1 MQIGDDRQSSDDLWD
16 ETEALEVTSVY
27 IAEKLL
33 FFTLRELSARAVI
46 PDDAC
51 IETMSDLTLN
61 TVKGSCTD
69 EENLLGIY
77 LNHLLIWMLT
87 TTLRGDVHDR
97 SLEKLQKPLLDSF
110 ATDITSDRRVVTL
123 TSDLIDLIDEDDP
136 TLCGCDIIVG
146 DLEEASEKALNIL
159 TYVTSLCQYRSIN
172 DSERYVKEASNGLC
186 QKCLTRPCGAEH
198 EDVALLDLYA
208 IRLGT
213 WLSEALVV
221 VVYGDREIALG
232 LILADDIAVKEL
244 FYLTWF
250 GEILEL
256 LLSSFFGGLCFGSR
270 ELFEELVSSVDTLWT
285 DIRVDPLKEASSL
298 FFCPTAEAA
307 LFLLLLCHLL
317 LCTGENTVNH
327 PISLSFSGGHPIV
340 AVAIALYRFE
350 GLSRV
355 LGEDG
360 VEFLLDLED
369 LASCDL
375 KVAGL
380 PLHASEGLMDHHA
393 RVGKGKAL
401 PLGPCDE

>member
-1 MQIGDDRQSSDDLWD
+1 
-16 ETEALEVTSVY
+16 
-27 IAEKLL
+27 
-33 FFTLRELSARAVI
+33 
-46 PDDAC
+46 
-51 IETMSDLTLN
+51 MSDLTLN

-172 DSERYVKEASNGLC
+172 DSERDVKEASNGLC

-198 EDVALLDLYA
+198 EDVTLLDLYA

-232 LILADDIAVKEL
+232 LILTDDIAVKEL

-256 LLSSFFGGLCFGSR
+256 LLSSFFGGLCFGTR
-270 ELFEELVSSVDTLWT
+270 ELFEELVSSIDALWA
-285 DIRVDPLKEASSL
+285 DVRVDPLKEASRL
-298 FFCPTAEAA
+298 FFRPTAEAA
-307 LFLLLLCHLL
+307 LFLLLLCHY
-317 LCTGENTVNH
+317 
-327 PISLSFSGGHPIV
+327 FSV
-340 AVAIALYRFE
+340 
-350 GLSRV
+350 RV
-355 LGEDG
+355 RTR
-360 VEFLLDLED
+360 
-369 LASCDL
+369 STI
-375 KVAGL
+375 
-380 PLHASEGLMDHHA
+380 P
-393 RVGKGKAL
+393 
-401 PLGPCDE
+401 